1 MAGLGAVALVW
12 LYLSRGN
19 DVGALEQDPGIP
31 PPEYAY
37 LDDARVLNYLG
48 QIEGGLS
55 SSETRSRKVTDTRT
69 GGVAA
74 GGVELGG
81 SSSGEQSVQET
92 VTPTTTARF
101 YRLLDRLSDKGYLR
115 ELNASSGPTAFAKAL
130 GVVPEGFF
138 VRIASCKLR
147 VPTYVQMNEII
158 SESRRPITAFH
169 AWQTAAYGTDE
180 ERMAHKVAEA
190 EARGDKAMTGLGI
203 VAFGGADERRLKR
216 AATRFDAAIG
226 ANPPVPLASC
236 AGKPLETPRKPDL
249 LFPVGLDALTKERSL
264 LAGPVTIVG
273 KVVRQ
278 VRGPGDVYVDRK
290 AVAAYSDAVFA
301 MDETLSNYGDDTATL
316 GDELSKDVTVSPPGA
331 IILPIA
337 IYK

>member
-1 MAGLGAVALVW
+1 VW
-12 LYLSRGN
+12 LYLSRGS

-37 LDDARVLNYLG
+37 LDNTRVLAYLA

-55 SSETRSRKVTDTRT
+55 SSEKRTRKVSDTRT

-81 SSSGEQSVQET
+81 SSSRDDSVEET
-92 VTPTTTARF
+92 VTPTATSLF
-101 YRLLDRLSDKGYLR
+101 YRLLDRLGDKGYLR
-115 ELNASSGPTAFAKAL
+115 ELNAANSPTAFARAL

-138 VRIASCKLR
+138 VRIAGCKLR
-147 VPTYVQMNEII
+147 VPTYIQMNEII
-158 SESRRPITAFH
+158 SESRRPISAFY
-169 AWQTAAYGTDE
+169 AWQTAVYGTDE
-180 ERMAHKVAEA
+180 ERMATKAAEA
-190 EARGDKAMTGLGI
+190 EASGEHAMTGLGV
-203 VAFGGADERRLKR
+203 VAFTEADDRRLKR
-216 AATRFDAAIG
+216 AATKFDAAIG

-236 AGKPLETPRKPDL
+236 AGKPRESPRKPDL

-278 VRGPGDVYVDRK
+278 VRLPGDVYVDRN

-301 MDETLSNYGDDTATL
+301 MDEALGDSGDDTASL
-316 GDELSKDVTVSPPGA
+316 GDELSSDVTVSPPGA

>member
-1 MAGLGAVALVW
+1 MVGLVW
-12 LYLSRGN
+12 LYLGRG
-19 DVGALEQDPGIP
+19 DAGALEQDPGIP

-37 LDDARVLNYLG
+37 LDNLRVLNYLG

-55 SSETRSRKVTDTRT
+55 KSETRTRKVADTRS

-81 SSSGEQSVQET
+81 SSSNELSVEET
-92 VTPTTTARF
+92 VTPTETALF
-101 YRLLDRLSDKGYLR
+101 YRLLDRLDDKGYLR
-115 ELNASSGPTAFAKAL
+115 ELSASSGSAAFTKAL
-130 GVVPEGFF
+130 GGVPEGSF
-138 VRIASCKLR
+138 VRIAGCKLR

-158 SESRRPITAFH
+158 SDSRRTISAERAWLTAV
-169 AWQTAAYGTDE
+169 YGTDE
-180 ERMAHKVAEA
+180 ERMATKIAEA
-190 EARGDKAMTGLGI
+190 EASGAKAMTGLGTY
-203 VAFGGADERRLKR
+203 ALSPADARRLKR

-236 AGKPLETPRKPDL
+236 TGKPLETRQKPDL
-249 LFPVGLDALTKERSL
+249 LFPVALDALTKERSL

-278 VRGPGDVYVDRK
+278 VRLPSDVYVDRK
-290 AVAAYSDAVFA
+290 AVAAYADAAFA
-301 MDETLSNYGDDTATL
+301 MDEALGSFQGEDTPTL
-316 GDELSKDVTVSPPGA
+316 GDELSADVTVSPPGA
-331 IILPIA
+331 VILPIA

>member
-1 MAGLGAVALVW
+1 VVGLGAVALLW

-19 DVGALEQDPGIP
+19 DAGALEQDPGIP

-37 LDDARVLNYLG
+37 LDDARVVNYLG

-55 SSETRSRKVTDTRT
+55 GPETRSRKVTDTRT

-81 SSSGEQSVQET
+81 SSSGEQSVTET
-92 VTPTTTARF
+92 VTPTTTAQF

-115 ELNASSGPTAFAKAL
+115 ELNASSGQTAFAKAL
-130 GVVPEGFF
+130 GAVPEGFF
-138 VRIASCKLR
+138 VRIAGCKLR
-147 VPTYVQMNEII
+147 VPTYVQMNEVI
-158 SESRRPITAFH
+158 SDSRGAISADRAWVTAVS
-169 AWQTAAYGTDE
+169 GTDE
-180 ERMAHKVAEA
+180 EQMATKIAEA
-190 EARGDKAMTGLGI
+190 EASGAKAMTGIAQYQLT
-203 VAFGGADERRLKR
+203 VQDERRLKR

-236 AGKPLETPRKPDL
+236 TGKQLETRQKPDL

-278 VRGPGDVYVDRK
+278 VRLPSDVYVDRK
-290 AVAAYSDAVFA
+290 AVAAYSNAVFA
-301 MDETLSNYGDDTATL
+301 MDDAL
-316 GDELSKDVTVSPPGA
+316 GDFQGEASLGSELSEDVTVSPPGA
-331 IILPIA
+331 VILPIA